1 MIQLSGINLIFIF
14 MKNLKLIPLFLL
26 LLSTI
31 LPSGIAALAQNVIV
45 INGNPNPPIQ
55 QAPVTQPQNNYSSNV
70 IVIGVGSNNQIVQNI
85 SNQPAPVVASN
96 NIESSG
102 FNPGNVLSDNEI
114 YSLPTK
120 FDSASKIRDYL
131 RSTGSF
137 LANYQVDISFEADDD
152 LFATAAVRNNIG
164 NLAGTKMDF
173 SEFVWRIARTNL
185 GNSCSLRNRNICI
198 DQQTNPINPAVIL
211 SLIQRESGLIKG
223 RNAKLDVNSDTAKF
237 LADRSVGY
245 LCLEDDD
252 KTKSCWDQNP
262 DWKYF
267 KGMFR
272 QVYYGMRLMLINSKR
287 CDIGNYGSAFR
298 TGNSVNIDGQP
309 VKLENGFTCSIY
321 IYTPHIMA
329 QRNIY
334 KVYKEIVA

>member
-1 MIQLSGINLIFIF
+1 
-14 MKNLKLIPLFLL
+14 MKNFKIIPVFLL
-26 LLSTI
+26 LLSAI
-31 LPSGIAALAQNVIV
+31 VPSGISAQAQNVIV
-45 INGNPNPPIQ
+45 INGNPTPSVAQIPI
-55 QAPVTQPQNNYSSNV
+55 PQPQNNYSSNV

-85 SNQPAPVVASN
+85 SNQVTPSN
-96 NIESSG
+96 VTNSIENNG
-102 FNPGNVLSDNEI
+102 FNPGNVISDNDI

-120 FDSASKIRDYL
+120 FDSADKIRNYL

-137 LANYQVDISFEADDD
+137 LANYQVDVGFEVDDD
-152 LFATAAVRNNIG
+152 LYNTPAVRNNIG
-164 NLAGTKMDF
+164 NFAGTKMDF
-173 SEFVWRIARTNL
+173 SEFVWRMARTNL
-185 GNSCSLRNRNICI
+185 GNSCSLRNKNICI
-198 DQQTNPINPAVIL
+198 DQQASPINPAVIL
-211 SLIQRESGLIKG
+211 SLIQRESGLIYG
-223 RNAKLDVNSDTAKF
+223 RNARLDANDNTAKF
-237 LADRSVGY
+237 LADRAVGY

-272 QVYYGMRLMLINSKR
+272 QVYYGTRLMLINSKR

-309 VKLENGFTCSIY
+309 VKLENGFSCSIY
-321 IYTPHIMA
+321 IYTPHILA

-334 KVYKEIVA
+334 KVYKEIIG